1 VVETTFETE
10 SMRRNSSLSS
20 VRSTVAERD
29 DALRI
34 GNARGT
40 MMLVSEQE
48 SDTIGDFCSTKS
60 EHSAQQTHAT
70 RKQLAYLARYYLVYS
85 IYAANNT
92 HTTGEAG
99 TGYCH
104 RLSHSDNN
112 VRCLLVKRAKSR
124 PPLCI
129 FHY

>member
-1 VVETTFETE
+1 
-10 SMRRNSSLSS
+10 
-20 VRSTVAERD
+20 VAERD

-40 MMLVSEQE
+40 MMLVREQA

-85 IYAANNT
+85 IYAANNM

>member
-1 VVETTFETE
+1 
-10 SMRRNSSLSS
+10 
-20 VRSTVAERD
+20 VAERD

-40 MMLVSEQE
+40 MMLVREQA

-60 EHSAQQTHAT
+60 EHSAQQIHAT

-92 HTTGEAG
+92 HTTGEAA
-99 TGYCH
+99 TGYRH
-104 RLSHSDNN
+104 WLSHSNTGIN
-112 VRCLLVKRAKSR
+112 
-124 PPLCI
+124 
-129 FHY
+129 